1 MKIKVNDK
9 VYEGETARDI
19 VTQMSERDFETTNPD
34 VWMGAVERRLKNFKD
49 FTIDFRDDAEFL
61 QELQR
66 IGLIRIVDME

>member
-34 VWMGAVERRLKNFKD
+34 IWMGSVERRLQNFKD
-49 FTIDFRDDAEFL
+49 FAIDFRDDAEFL

-66 IGLIRIVDME
+66 IGLIRIIDME